1 MKITFLLPDIYT
13 SKENN
18 VEPKFVLGS
27 KGRMD
32 VAYFKIINFGSSG
45 LPGKKSA
52 SPDGDKLS

>member
-32 VAYFKIINFGSSG
+32 VAYFQIINFGIG

-52 SPDGDKLS
+52 SPDGNKLS